1 MARRAKLTNNS
12 DESDIAGV
20 LSGDSI
26 FSIPY
31 FQRPYKWKSERLRRL
46 QEDVLNV
53 VDSLDD
59 EAPDTHFL
67 GAIIIHGRRRKPS
80 EPTVFEVIDG
90 QQRLTTIF
98 LTLAAIVRVFCKLEQ
113 YDEAVGLFQRY
124 LTLGRQTGMLSNVK
138 LHPGKE
144 DRNQLNLMMSDLMR
158 DGVFREK
165 LGAFTPVSLPATGP
179 QKGAL
184 INNYKATVRFLE
196 GQHKQAGVDRV
207 RQIVHA
213 LLDYMSVVQIDVFD
227 PTNGPKI
234 FDSLN
239 SRQEPMTVG
248 DLIRNEVFSRVSD
261 QSPEEV
267 ERLDR
272 DRWRPFYDKFRQK
285 DRNLFDSYFFP
296 YGLIRNPNLS
306 KSEIYGHL
314 REQWKDLDSP
324 GEIIDQLARYQNAF
338 IDILVGTNLQ
348 KHEPA
353 LREAISHFYEMD
365 TPSATYP
372 FLMQVSQN
380 VKEGI
385 VDEKRACLMLRI
397 VESFLVR
404 RAISGIEPTGLHSVF
419 KRLWNELN
427 GDYADKKIIAE
438 IRKHNTVKWPS
449 EQDFESDVK
458 NRPLYGSAITNF
470 FIKQYDR
477 SLGGD
482 LPQNIP
488 WLEHILPVE
497 PDLLPLNAPDFG

>member
-31 FQRPYKWKSERLRRL
+31 FQRPYKWKPERLRRL
-46 QEDVLNV
+46 QEDVLHI

-59 EAPDTHFL
+59 DTPDTHFL
-67 GAIIIHGRRRKPS
+67 GAIIIHGRRRNPS

-98 LTLAAIVRVFCKLEQ
+98 LSIAAIVRVLSRLQQF
-113 YDEAVGLFQRY
+113 DEAVGLFQKY
-124 LTLGRQTGMLSNVK
+124 LAIGRQTGMLSNIK

-144 DRNQLNLMMSDLMR
+144 DRNQLNQVMSDLLK

-165 LGAFTPVSLPATGP
+165 LGSYTPISLPPTGP

-184 INNYKATVRFLE
+184 INNYKAAVRFLDN
-196 GQHKQAGVDRV
+196 QHKQAGLERI

-261 QSPEEV
+261 RSPEEV

-272 DRWRPFYDKFRQK
+272 DRWQPFYEKFRQG

-296 YGLIRNPNLS
+296 YGLLRNPNL
-306 KSEIYGHL
+306 
-314 REQWKDLDSP
+314 
-324 GEIIDQLARYQNAF
+324 
-338 IDILVGTNLQ
+338 
-348 KHEPA
+348 
-353 LREAISHFYEMD
+353 
-365 TPSATYP
+365 
-372 FLMQVSQN
+372 
-380 VKEGI
+380 
-385 VDEKRACLMLRI
+385 
-397 VESFLVR
+397 
-404 RAISGIEPTGLHSVF
+404 
-419 KRLWNELN
+419 
-427 GDYADKKIIAE
+427 
-438 IRKHNTVKWPS
+438 
-449 EQDFESDVK
+449 
-458 NRPLYGSAITNF
+458 
-470 FIKQYDR
+470 
-477 SLGGD
+477 
-482 LPQNIP
+482 
-488 WLEHILPVE
+488 
-497 PDLLPLNAPDFG
+497 